1 MNNNKLC
8 KRLPNAVNVLY
19 TFVVNLLRYTGGA
32 IVIVGLFVLP
42 FLLVP
47 MMGSFPLAPIL
58 PLILE
63 LIIVNCIILGGV
75 ALVVH
80 AEKFQQNT
88 NG

>member
-1 MNNNKLC
+1 MNNNILR
-8 KRLPNAVNVLY
+8 KRSPNAVNILY
-19 TFVVNLLRYTGGA
+19 TFVVNLMRYTGGA
-32 IVIVGLFVLP
+32 IVIIGLFVLP

-47 MMGSFPLAPIL
+47 KMGSFPLAPLL

>member
-1 MNNNKLC
+1 M
-8 KRLPNAVNVLY
+8 NVLY

-32 IVIVGLFVLP
+32 IVIVGVFVLP

-80 AEKFQQNT
+80 AEKFQQNM
-88 NG
+88 NS

>member
-1 MNNNKLC
+1 VNKNILRE
-8 KRLPNAVNVLY
+8 RLSNFVNILY
-19 TFVVNLLRYTGGA
+19 TFVVNLVKYTGGA
-32 IVIVGLFVLP
+32 IVIVGLFILP

-47 MMGSFPLAPIL
+47 MMGSFPLTPLL